1 MGTDE
6 LEEIRKRKMEEMLK
20 KIKYPT
26 KPLELNEG
34 NFEELVKRYPLI
46 VIDFWSERCPPCRL
60 IAPLIEELA
69 KELSGKVVFGK
80 LDVDRNP
87 STATR
92 FGVMAIPT
100 LLVFRNGEVVDRI
113 VGAVPKEFILGRLR
127 KCLDEDVK
135 K

>member
-1 MGTDE
+1 M
-6 LEEIRKRKMEEMLK
+6 
-20 KIKYPT
+20 
-26 KPLELNEG
+26 
-34 NFEELVKRYPLI
+34 
-46 VIDFWSERCPPCRL
+46 IDFWSERCPPCRL